1 MNHATRF
8 SSVLRGAGSFL
19 IHLAHGGL
27 LSAGFLALVWLA
39 SGALQHE
46 SVGYA
51 DTGAADVHA
60 APLAVPVPPIASSS
74 ASEANPVAVAHS
86 AKRPVA
92 LSGEM
97 QRVRDYVARRYR
109 VSTRALDPVFVAAQ
123 ENGRRLGIDP
133 LLIVAVIAVESSFN
147 PFAES
152 VAGAQ
157 GLMQVIPRFHM
168 DKIGQGRGD
177 DALFDP
183 LLNVRVGS
191 LVLVEGMRRF
201 GSLQEALQYYGGAL
215 SDPEA
220 GYANKVFE
228 MKRRLMTAA
237 GRQVP
242 TDV

>member
-1 MNHATRF
+1 MNHATRLGTF
-8 SSVLRGAGSFL
+8 ARSTGTFF
-19 IHLAHGGL
+19 IHMAHGGL

-39 SGALQHE
+39 SGALQHD
-46 SVGYA
+46 SVDFA
-51 DTGAADVHA
+51 DTGAVDARA
-60 APLAVPVPPIASSS
+60 APLVVPMPPASPAAAPMTVAAVKAPERAVVLS
-74 ASEANPVAVAHS
+74 A
-86 AKRPVA
+86 
-92 LSGEM
+92 EM

-109 VSTRALDPVFVAAQ
+109 VSTRALEPVLAAAQ
-123 ENGRRLGIDP
+123 ESGRKLGIDP

-168 DKIGQGRGD
+168 DKIGHDRGD

-183 LLNVRVGS
+183 QLNVRVGS
-191 LVLVEGMRRF
+191 LVLVEGLRRY
-201 GSLQEALQYYGGAL
+201 GGLQEALQYYGGAR

-220 GYANKVFE
+220 TYANKVFD
-228 MKRRLMTAA
+228 MKRRLMSAA
-237 GRQVP
+237 GRQVA